1 MKKSTEPLKVA
12 FVHHHLRRGGVSK
25 VISQQIGA
33 LGGLVR
39 PLLVTGEAPEQS
51 PPYAVEVVAGLAYD
65 RDRTDRDTPKE
76 IAGRLESAVFGHFGG
91 RADILHF
98 HNPTLGKNKDFI
110 AVIDILKSGGH
121 RTLLQIHD
129 FAEDGRPANYSKT
142 PYPRDCHY
150 AVLNSKD
157 YGVLRK
163 AGLKP
168 EGLHIIPNPVPPLA
182 GARSPDADLV
192 LYPVRAIR
200 RKNIGEAV
208 FLSLFLDERM
218 TVGVTLEPTGEL
230 DRRSLDGWKRFVR
243 ERGLR
248 AVFRLG
254 LENRFED
261 ILARSECMIT
271 TSIKEG
277 FGYCFLEPWT
287 ADRMLF
293 GRLLPE
299 VCADF
304 ERAGVAFPSLYGFID
319 IPLDYFDSGRFVEK
333 WKRCFLAQRESY
345 GLSSDERTADEG
357 IGSVVRD
364 GSVDF
369 CYLSEDLQRQ
379 VIDTV
384 LQSPRAFDKMLDI
397 NPFLNQFFSL
407 KERKKLI
414 ARNKEAIKG
423 RYSRERCCTDLSA
436 IYRAVMGREV
446 SHAIDKRV
454 LLEQFVTRR
463 ASHLLLCDAA
473 YE

>member
-1 MKKSTEPLKVA
+1 MKKSTKPLKVA

-33 LGGLVR
+33 LGGLIS
-39 PLLVTGEAPEQS
+39 PLLLTGEQPEQS
-51 PPYAVEVVAGLAYD
+51 PPYAVEVVSGLAYD
-65 RDRTDRDTPKE
+65 RDRTDGEGPKE
-76 IAGRLESAVFGHFGG
+76 IADRLESAVFRHFGR

-98 HNPTLGKNKDFI
+98 HNPTLGKNKDLLE
-110 AVIDILKSGGH
+110 AIDLLRKNGH
-121 RTLLQIHD
+121 RLLLQIHD
-129 FAEDGRPANYSKT
+129 FAEDGRPTSYSQGA
-142 PYPRDCHY
+142 YPKDCHY

-157 YGVLRK
+157 YGVLLR

-168 EGLHIIPNPVPPLA
+168 EGLHIIPNPVAPLA
-182 GARSPDADLV
+182 GGRSPDADLV

-200 RKNIGEAV
+200 RKNVGEAV
-208 FLSLFLDERM
+208 FLSLFLDEKM
-218 TVGVTLEPTGEL
+218 SVGVTLEPTGDL
-230 DRRSLDGWKRFVR
+230 DCRSLDGWKRFVR

-248 AVFRLG
+248 VAFRLG

-261 ILARSECMIT
+261 VLARSRCMIT

-299 VCADF
+299 VCGDF
-304 ERAGVAFPSLYGFID
+304 EKAGVVFSSLYDTLD
-319 IPLDYFDSGRFVEK
+319 IPLDYFDSGRFFEK
-333 WKRCFLAQRESY
+333 WKRCYTARRESY
-345 GLSSDERTADEG
+345 GLASDERTADER
-357 IGSVVRD
+357 IKTIIRE

-369 CYLSEDLQRQ
+369 CYLSEDLQRE

-384 LQSPRAFDKMLDI
+384 YKGDRAFNKMLDI
-397 NPFLNQFFSL
+397 NPFLKQFFSL
-407 KERKKLI
+407 NEKKELI
-414 ARNKEAIKG
+414 ACNKKATG
-423 RYSRERCCTDLSA
+423 DRYSRERCRTDLFA
-436 IYRAVMGREV
+436 IYRAVMEREV
-446 SHAIDKRV
+446 SHIIDKHV
-454 LLEQFVTRR
+454 LLEQFVTSR

>member
-1 MKKSTEPLKVA
+1 MKKSTNQLKVA
-12 FVHHHLRRGGVSK
+12 FIHHHLRRGGVSK

-33 LGGLVR
+33 LDGLVS
-39 PLLVTGEAPEQS
+39 PLLLTGEPPEKS
-51 PPYAVEVVAGLAYD
+51 PPYAVEVVTGLAYD
-65 RDRTDRDTPKE
+65 RDRTDGDGPKE
-76 IAGRLESAVFGHFGG
+76 IAGRLETAMLRHFGT

-98 HNPTLGKNKDFI
+98 HNPTLGKNRDLL
-110 AVIDILKSGGH
+110 AVIDLLRRNGH

-129 FAEDGRPANYSKT
+129 FAEDGRPADYSPK

-150 AVLNSKD
+150 AVLNAKD
-157 YGVLRK
+157 YAVLLK

-168 EGLHIIPNPVPPLA
+168 EGLHIIPNPVATLA
-182 GARSPDADLV
+182 GGRSGEADLV

-218 TVGVTLEPTGEL
+218 TVGLTLEPTGSL
-230 DRRSLDGWKRFVR
+230 DERSLDGWKRFVA

-248 AVFRLG
+248 VTFRLG

-261 ILARSECMIT
+261 VLARSRCMIT

-304 ERAGVAFPSLYGFID
+304 EREGVCFSTLYETLD
-319 IPLDYFDSGRFVEK
+319 IPLSYFDYGRFVKK
-333 WKRCFLAQRESY
+333 WKRCFTARRERY
-345 GLSSDERTADEG
+345 GLPSDKRSADERLR
-357 IGSVVRD
+357 SVIRN

-369 CYLSEDLQRQ
+369 CCLSEDLQRE

-384 LQSPRAFDKMLDI
+384 YNSDRGFNKLLDI
-397 NPFLNQFFSL
+397 NPFLAQFFSL
-407 KERKKLI
+407 NEQKELI
-414 ARNKEAIKG
+414 ARNKKTVRD
-423 RYSRERCCTDLSA
+423 RYSRARCRTDLCA
-436 IYRAVMGREV
+436 VYRAVMEREV
-446 SHAIDKRV
+446 SHSIDKRV
-454 LLEQFVTRR
+454 LLERFVTSS
-463 ASHLLLCDAA
+463 ADHLLLCDEA
-473 YE
+473 YV